1 MDLGADTNKAAEVEK
16 WFDDL
21 TTWDERAEATTAGK
35 ITEALVNIGVPGAFA
50 FTKGAA
56 LANAALRSKR
66 LGKYFTI
73 TDPDIVKAG
82 KKALQLNTAG
92 KTARFT
98 AAATSGGIAEG
109 VFVGDVEQIG
119 TFGDLLGGPT
129 ELERDDD
136 YDAARELINRVKFG
150 TEGALFTGVLGGTT
164 QTLKKLATRGK
175 ELRFSNSKIDRLL
188 DKIASGFRSRAGRT
202 KEFFDIERRQIGVRS
217 ADLSLAQQVSRE
229 LDNNIDAIFPAW
241 KTVIQK
247 GTAKQRNKSLENIH
261 DLLLSGKHEVNKAG
275 KVIFGDMDSGM
286 INSIRKELKGFGG
299 KTKDI
304 NNIFKN
310 LTTIRKGW
318 GDMFTALGSKMDE
331 KELAQFQKLFGDKF
345 KGWLGGTYDVF
356 QNKSLL
362 PFMGYRASE
371 EAVKNGI
378 KMFRD
383 IAKQNGKPITTEQAK
398 YYVERL
404 VKTARLP
411 KGLEWTDLLILYFK
425 YLIFL

>member
-1 MDLGADTNKAAEVEK
+1 MPTVEELNKLLEKTGTNRVGLAAEKSSAEDYSKIGTMHSMLAGVGSGLISIPKGLFSLGATLMDLGSNTNKAAEVEN

-35 ITEALVNIGVPGAFA
+35 ITEALVNIGVPGAVA
-50 FTKGAA
+50 FTRGAA

-66 LGKYFTI
+66 LGKYFTL
-73 TDPDIVKAG
+73 TDEGLKKAS

-129 ELERDDD
+129 ELERDDE

-217 ADLSLAQQVSRE
+217 ADLSLAQQTSRE
-229 LDNNIDAIFPAW
+229 LDKNMDA
-241 KTVIQK
+241 
-247 GTAKQRNKSLENIH
+247 
-261 DLLLSGKHEVNKAG
+261 
-275 KVIFGDMDSGM
+275 
-286 INSIRKELKGFGG
+286 
-299 KTKDI
+299 
-304 NNIFKN
+304 
-310 LTTIRKGW
+310 
-318 GDMFTALGSKMDE
+318 
-331 KELAQFQKLFGDKF
+331 
-345 KGWLGGTYDVF
+345 
-356 QNKSLL
+356 
-362 PFMGYRASE
+362 
-371 EAVKNGI
+371 
-378 KMFRD
+378 
-383 IAKQNGKPITTEQAK
+383 
-398 YYVERL
+398 
-404 VKTARLP
+404 
-411 KGLEWTDLLILYFK
+411 
-425 YLIFL
+425 